1 MKDIQSYLLVEV
13 CQNKESSMRWEII
26 CISKVIILIILANNK
41 ITKKVEDIC
50 CQKRW

>member
-1 MKDIQSYLLVEV
+1 MKDIQIYLLDEV
-13 CQNKESSMRWEII
+13 FQNKESLIRWEII
-26 CISKVIILIILANNK
+26 CISKGIILIILANNK